1 MGFDSQCYTDRRGYD
16 ITERKERKELSYFW
30 VNLGAHLL
38 ISLLLLIVFLW
49 ATKNTRQNRW
59 RHGFLFLLPVV
70 LMVVLL
76 VQLWLFSVPRVLDT
90 TTVLRSTY
98 KVKSGTIEKVSYFK
112 DHIEIDGEYYYVNPF
127 EFELEEGEDVVIKYT
142 PYAHYAYSVK
152 GTETEDQAAK

>member
-1 MGFDSQCYTDRRGYD
+1 
-16 ITERKERKELSYFW
+16 
-30 VNLGAHLL
+30 
-38 ISLLLLIVFLW
+38 
-49 ATKNTRQNRW
+49 
-59 RHGFLFLLPVV
+59 
-70 LMVVLL
+70 MVVLL

-152 GTETEDQAAK
+152 VTETEDQAAK